1 MKQKRKVSKQVTL
14 LLSLAG
20 SLSLVACN
28 GGSNA
33 NSTTPAVA
41 DNSPLAQFKGSLTYT
56 PSTKYGTNS
65 NALNSTGDTKQQSFV
80 VPDGTTLN
88 LSKVRVTLFGSSDCA
103 YGSES
108 AVITMD
114 GGGAGVIFNSGT
126 YTSSDTSNTAL
137 YQRFAATLG
146 NTLQDSLGVR
156 FDYQYNT
163 ANGGPG
169 WVSAGCMASGLGNYE
184 STPAPCTAGSAC
196 GFKINQVESL
206 PSNYKPYI
214 IMTTNVSNGDLKKY
228 DSSPSAT
235 GFTGANAFCMSDPGI
250 PRNGKGSTWVALL
263 QGQSATTQGVTYYNY
278 LGQPV
283 ATATGSLLV
292 GFNDV
297 ASLTNPISYI
307 SAESSIT
314 WTGFTPLPYSGAY
327 LGWTVYNNGAK
338 ANSCTS
344 WTVDGAGFTLF
355 DYGMAGVAARTLSA
369 ESTTSPNDN
378 RYTWNVDSEIDF
390 PGATYSCSNFYHL
403 YCVQQIN

>member
-1 MKQKRKVSKQVTL
+1 
-14 LLSLAG
+14 
-20 SLSLVACN
+20 
-28 GGSNA
+28 
-33 NSTTPAVA
+33 
-41 DNSPLAQFKGSLTYT
+41 
-56 PSTKYGTNS
+56 
-65 NALNSTGDTKQQSFV
+65 
-80 VPDGTTLN
+80 
-88 LSKVRVTLFGSSDCA
+88 
-103 YGSES
+103 
-108 AVITMD
+108 MD

-137 YQRFAATLG
+137 YQKFAATLG

-196 GFKINQVESL
+196 GFQISQVESL

-263 QGQSATTQGVTYYNY
+263 QGQTATTQGVTYYNY
-278 LGQPV
+278 LGQAV

-297 ASLTNPISYI
+297 ASLTNPISYV

-314 WTGFTPLPYSGAY
+314 WTGFTPPD
-327 LGWTVYNNGAK
+327 GWTNSPNGAM
-338 ANSCTS
+338 ANSCNS
-344 WTVDGAGFTLF
+344 WVIGSNSDFYA
-355 DYGMAGVAARTLSA
+355 GMAGVAARTLSA
-369 ESTTSPNDN
+369 YNSSSPDN
-378 RYTWNVDSEIDF
+378 NTYTWNVDSKNDF
-390 PGATYSCSNFYHL
+390 PGATYNCSNFYHL
-403 YCVQQIN
+403 YCVQQSN